1 MTIPRLEL
9 KNISHS
15 FYGVPVNK
23 DISFDLYPGEVLGL
37 IGENGAGKSTLM
49 NIVAGVINPLSG
61 ERVLDGSP
69 YEPSSPADARH
80 AGVSF
85 VHQELN
91 LFSQLSVADN
101 LFLTNYPRR
110 GGIFTDKAQARR
122 HAFEALALMDL
133 PFQPQTV
140 VEDLSPGERQML
152 EICKATIGGPKLMI
166 LDEPTTSL
174 TSRETSRLFDLI
186 RKLTEAGTSIIY
198 VSHILEDVKSICDRI
213 AIMRDGTLV
222 DVRVA
227 ESVPTSELI
236 TLMVG
241 RPLDHLFPERAQ
253 SPGTMAV
260 LEVKN
265 LSATGLVD
273 SVDLTVTEGEVVG
286 VFGLMG
292 AGRTELARVIS
303 GLETATEGEVHLAGK
318 DITHM
323 TTRDRIAQGLSFVT
337 EDRRGEG
344 LFMDYSVVTNVAL
357 PSLKRWATNALAPLR
372 RRVMREAVSASTSEL
387 KLAANN
393 IDRAPVRNLSGG
405 NQQKVVLAKWLLTGP
420 KVLILDEPTRGVDVG
435 AQFEVYRTTLDSADA
450 GAAVLVIS
458 SELPELLGICNR
470 IVVMRLGRVV
480 QVFDRE
486 EFDARLI
493 LGAAFGESQSGESV

>member
-1 MTIPRLEL
+1 MTTPRLEL
-9 KNISHS
+9 DAISHS

-23 DISFDLYPGEVLGL
+23 GISLDVYPGEVLGL
-37 IGENGAGKSTLM
+37 VGENGAGKSTLM
-49 NIVAGVINPLSG
+49 NIVAGVINPLEG
-61 ERVLDGSP
+61 KRKLDGEDF
-69 YEPSSPADARH
+69 EPSSPADARS

-101 LFLTNYPRR
+101 LFLTDYPTR
-110 GGIFTDKAQARR
+110 GGVFTDKAGARR
-122 HAFEALALMDL
+122 RALDALARMDL

-152 EICKATIGGPKLMI
+152 EICKATIGEPRLMI

-174 TSRETSRLFDLI
+174 TSRETSRLFALI
-186 RKLTEAGTSIIY
+186 RQLTEGGTSIIY

-222 DVRVA
+222 DVRPA
-227 ESVPTSELI
+227 ESLPTSELI

-241 RPLDHLFPERAQ
+241 RPLDHLFPERANSRGS
-253 SPGTMAV
+253 SPLLQVT
-260 LEVKN
+260 N
-265 LSATGLVD
+265 LSATGLID
-273 SVDLTVTEGEVVG
+273 SVDMTVSEGEVVG

-292 AGRTELARVIS
+292 AGRTELARVIA
-303 GLETATEGEVHLAGK
+303 GLEQATEGTVHLDGV
-318 DITHM
+318 DVTQM
-323 TTRDRIAQGLSFVT
+323 SPRGRIAQGLSFVT

-344 LFMDYSVVTNVAL
+344 LFMDYSVMTNVAL
-357 PSLKRWATNALAPLR
+357 PSLKRWASNVLAPLR
-372 RRVMREAVSASTSEL
+372 RRSMRDAVDSSTSKL
-387 KLAANN
+387 RLAAPN

-435 AQFEVYRTTLDSADA
+435 AQFEVYRTTLEIADA

-458 SELPELLGICNR
+458 SELPELLGICDR
-470 IVVMRLGRVV
+470 IVVMRLGRLV
-480 QVFDRE
+480 QSFDRE

-493 LGAAFGESQSGESV
+493 LGAAFGESKLGESA